1 MHELIL
7 VVRSRKQKAVPVGL
21 GDGAQL
27 CTAWVILLSLVY
39 FELAEYE
46 AHSVLEE

>member
-27 CTAWVILLSLVY
+27 CTAWVILFLVY
-39 FELAEYE
+39 FELSAYE